1 MLIALLVHHYLYRLQ
16 ATLPPRPLAKVVI
29 PNCPKLCKQGKTE
42 VEAKAA
48 VSGASCFSHTLC
60 DLLAMLNIIIII
72 IIIPVALTLVCI
84 LSPPIRIFAQ
94 AHRHSLRHSDIPEVT
109 AVALGQGKY
118 ARSHTKTTRAA
129 MAGAVQQPSGHQFA
143 RVVTRI

>member
-1 MLIALLVHHYLYRLQ
+1 MLIALLVLWRLP
-16 ATLPPRPLAKVVI
+16 ATLPPHPLAKVVI

-42 VEAKAA
+42 VEPKAA

-72 IIIPVALTLVCI
+72 IIPVALTLVCI
-84 LSPPIRIFAQ
+84 LSPPICFFAQ
-94 AHRHSLRHSDIPEVT
+94 AHSHSDIPEVT
-109 AVALGQGKY
+109 AVPLGQGKY

-129 MAGAVQQPSGHQFA
+129 MAGAVQQPSGHQLA

>member
-1 MLIALLVHHYLYRLQ
+1 MLIALLVLWRFP
-16 ATLPPRPLAKVVI
+16 ATLPPHPLAKVVI
-29 PNCPKLCKQGKTE
+29 PNCPKLCKQGKTGVE
-42 VEAKAA
+42 VKAA

-60 DLLAMLNIIIII
+60 DLLAMLNIIIIII

-129 MAGAVQQPSGHQFA
+129 RAAAVQQPSGHQLA
-143 RVVTRI
+143 RVVTHI